1 MEEQIYNYLMA
12 NCYGYDNRKKAKV
25 IMKKFGIEDHK
36 SFRAYI
42 QAIREDY
49 EFDRL
54 IGSEA
59 GCGGGYWII
68 ANKKEFET
76 TVHHLYARANEM
88 KNNCKIM
95 VKKWK
100 RSN

>member
-1 MEEQIYNYLMA
+1 
-12 NCYGYDNRKKAKV
+12 
-25 IMKKFGIEDHK
+25 MKKFGIEDHK
-36 SFRAYI
+36 TFRRHI
-42 QAIREDY
+42 QNIREDY
-49 EFDRL
+49 EYDRL

-59 GCGGGYWII
+59 GYGGGYWII
-68 ANKKEFET
+68 KDRKEFEE